1 MHVAV
6 MGKRPYM
13 QIVGVVDVF
22 ADLEHQ
28 RQWVIRPQIGG
39 ITSVTSP
46 AFVDRQTWQN
56 TSSFLHPP
64 VQISE
69 RRWQNKGLSRSLRTK
84 DVKRQWSLTI
94 YANLNLNLSRA
105 EPH

>member
-28 RQWVIRPQIGG
+28 RQRVIRPQIGG
-39 ITSVTSP
+39 NHLGDI
-46 AFVDRQTWQN
+46 ADRPGKTRRA
-56 TSSFLHPP
+56 SSIHRFRLA
-64 VQISE
+64 
-69 RRWQNKGLSRSLRTK
+69 KGDGRT
-84 DVKRQWSLTI
+84 
-94 YANLNLNLSRA
+94 RA
-105 EPH
+105 